1 MDLVTPGIGL
11 IFWQTVTFLAVLWIL
26 GKFVWRPI
34 MNALKSREGSI
45 EEALRAAELARE
57 EMEKLT
63 ADNEKLMAEARMER
77 EQIIRDAS
85 IHASRIREE
94 AKEEA
99 SKITQKMIEDA
110 RHTIQLEKQSAIN
123 EIRNQVTEFSLQIA
137 EKILRKNL
145 EEDSQQKALIES
157 YLKDMKLN

>member
-11 IFWQTVTFLAVLWIL
+11 IFWQTVTFLAVLIIL

-77 EQIIRDAS
+77 EQIIKEAS
-85 IHASRIREE
+85 ILASRIREE

-99 SKITQKMIEDA
+99 GKITQKMIEDA
-110 RHTIQLEKQSAIN
+110 RHTIQLEKQTAIN

-145 EEDSQQKALIES
+145 EKDAQQKALIET

>member
-11 IFWQTVTFLAVLWIL
+11 IFWQTVTFLAVLIIL

-77 EQIIRDAS
+77 EQIIKEAS
-85 IHASRIREE
+85 ILASRIREE

-99 SKITQKMIEDA
+99 GKITQKMIEDA
-110 RHTIQLEKQSAIN
+110 RHTIQLEKQTAIN
-123 EIRNQVTEFSLQIA
+123 EIRNQVTEFSLRIA

-145 EEDSQQKALIES
+145 EKDAQQKALIET

>member
-11 IFWQTVTFLAVLWIL
+11 IFWQTVTFILVILVL

-34 MNALKSREGSI
+34 MNALKAREGSI
-45 EEALRAAELARE
+45 EDALQAAELARE

-77 EQIIRDAS
+77 DQIIKDAS
-85 IHASRIREE
+85 TMASKIREE

-99 SKITQKMIEDA
+99 GKITQKMIEDA
-110 RHTIQLEKQSAIN
+110 RHSINLEKQSAIN
-123 EIRNQVTEFSLQIA
+123 EIRNQVAEFSLQIT
-137 EKILRKNL
+137 EKILRKDLSKDAN
-145 EEDSQQKALIES
+145 QKALIDE
-157 YLKDMKLN
+157 YLKDIKLN

>member
-11 IFWQTVTFLAVLWIL
+11 IFWQTITFLAVLLIL

-77 EQIIRDAS
+77 EQIIKEAS
-85 IHASRIREE
+85 IIASRIREE

-99 SKITQKMIEDA
+99 GRITQKMIEDA
-110 RHTIQLEKQSAIN
+110 RHTIQLEKQTTIN

-137 EKILRKNL
+137 EKILRKSL
-145 EEDSQQKALIES
+145 EGDAQQKALIAA

>member
-11 IFWQTVTFLAVLWIL
+11 IFWQTVTFLAVLVIL

-77 EQIIRDAS
+77 EQIIKEAS
-85 IHASRIREE
+85 ILASRIRED
-94 AKEEA
+94 AKDEA

-110 RHTIQLEKQSAIN
+110 RHTIQLEKQTAIN
-123 EIRNQVTEFSLQIA
+123 EIRNQVTEFSLRIA

-145 EEDSQQKALIES
+145 EKDAQQKALIET